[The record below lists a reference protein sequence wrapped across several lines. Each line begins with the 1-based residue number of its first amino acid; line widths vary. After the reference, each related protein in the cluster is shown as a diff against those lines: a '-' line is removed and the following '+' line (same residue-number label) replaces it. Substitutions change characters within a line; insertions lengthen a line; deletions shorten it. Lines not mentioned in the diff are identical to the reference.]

1 MEVTGLESF
10 LEFKTLNS
18 ARLPSVFH
26 QILDSQ
32 VAESYIHLTNTRG
45 CRECLN
51 LVYSCLTKLHI
62 ASQLLKE
69 VSLGSLLPP
78 NQIRLLEATFLSNE
92 VVSPAPEPGQGRGR
106 KAAEGRLGD
115 RLDVGKEL
123 NRAGQWAPGCPDL
136 PVLPAQNSVQELMA
150 RALELES
157 QRWAQDVAPQ
167 RLDGHCHSEL
177 AIDIIQ
183 VA

>member
-1 MEVTGLESF
+1 MSAELTETLRTYALAYGMALGGALF
-10 LEFKTLNS
+10 LMPAPSAHSDIINS
-18 ARLPSVFH
+18 P
-26 QILDSQ
+26 
-32 VAESYIHLTNTRG
+32 
-45 CRECLN
+45 
-51 LVYSCLTKLHI
+51 KL
-62 ASQLLKE
+62 ADELKE